1 MSGTVITLLALLGA
15 VVIGLPFAGVWT
27 LTRDTGVPKSPGYW
41 VRRVI
46 GFAIVA
52 AGVSIMFLNVSRTFR
67 YFDTLG
73 EPQRIHLACGT
84 GWHAMFSKENNP
96 DWVCGSAAVLHLWIA
111 GAVAALG
118 LGTAFWGAGRGPI
131 LAMVGL
137 VFLLTGLINI
147 AGLLAAQDMGT
158 G

>member
-1 MSGTVITLLALLGA
+1 MITLLALLGA
-15 VVIGLPFAGVWT
+15 VVIVLPFVGVWT
-27 LTRDTGVPKSPGYW
+27 LTRDNGVPKSPGYW

-46 GFAIVA
+46 GFAMVA
-52 AGVSIMFLNVSRTFR
+52 AGVSIMFLPVRAER
-67 YFDTLG
+67 VAGY
-73 EPQRIHLACGT
+73 PLACGT

-96 DWVCGSAAVLHLWIA
+96 DWVCGTAAVPHLWIA

-118 LGTAFWGAGRGPI
+118 FGIAFWGAGRGPI

-147 AGLLAAQDMGT
+147 AGLLAAQEMGT